1 MGRGQRVNMTKKSKQ
16 HTGGFI
22 LKKTPKHDKKE
33 AQHHD
38 IDVMLGFDLVPF
50 LSQEEITD
58 IPVLDPVSAHIELIE
73 RNNVFREVVA
83 DRVIRT
89 KLTVDRFVG
98 GQQIAHLNV
107 QLFAAL
113 VAYKINFLIARSAN
127 GHFIA
132 PAQRFQIFRFYYNC
146 RMAGDRF
153 IAADRSEPQ

>member
-1 MGRGQRVNMTKKSKQ
+1 MTKKKPS
-16 HTGGFI
+16 T
-22 LKKTPKHDKKE
+22 TPFG
-33 AQHHD
+33 
-38 IDVMLGFDLVPF
+38 VMLGFDLVPF
-50 LSQEEITD
+50 LSQEEI
-58 IPVLDPVSAHIELIE
+58 
-73 RNNVFREVVA
+73 A

-98 GQQIAHLNV
+98 GEQIAHLNV

-132 PAQRFQIFRFYYNC
+132 PAQQFQIFRFYYNC

-153 IAADRSEPQ
+153 FAADRSEPQ

>member
-1 MGRGQRVNMTKKSKQ
+1 
-16 HTGGFI
+16 
-22 LKKTPKHDKKE
+22 
-33 AQHHD
+33 
-38 IDVMLGFDLVPF
+38 MLGFDLVPF

-58 IPVLDPVSAHIELIE
+58 IPVLDPVSSHIKLIE

-132 PAQRFQIFRFYYNC
+132 PAQQFQIFRFYYNC
-146 RMAGDRF
+146 RMAGDRWT
-153 IAADRSEPQ
+153 AHRLL

>member
-1 MGRGQRVNMTKKSKQ
+1 MTKKSKQ
-16 HTGGFI
+16 HTDGFI
-22 LKKTPKHDKKE
+22 LKKAPKHDKKE

-58 IPVLDPVSAHIELIE
+58 IPVLDPVSAHIKLIE
-73 RNNVFREVVA
+73 RNNVLREVVA

-89 KLTVDRFVG
+89 KLTVDGFFRC
-98 GQQIAHLNV
+98 QQVSDLNI
-107 QLFAAL
+107 QLFSAL

-132 PAQRFQIFRFYYNC
+132 PAQQFQIFRFYYNC

-153 IAADRSEPQ
+153 FCGRPE